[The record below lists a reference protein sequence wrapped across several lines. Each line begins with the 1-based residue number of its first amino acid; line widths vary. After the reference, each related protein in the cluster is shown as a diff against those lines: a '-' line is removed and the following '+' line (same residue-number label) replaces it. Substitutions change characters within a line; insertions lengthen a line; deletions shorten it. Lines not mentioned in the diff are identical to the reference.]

1 MFERIK
7 ELTKEFVNF
16 GKSRIK
22 FINFKDKKEKKK
34 QNIELS
40 KKENE
45 KINVQKVKEVRIA
58 SNGSCFD
65 WNRIYEFFQ

>member
-7 ELTKEFVNF
+7 ELTKKIVNF
-16 GKSRIK
+16 GKSRIR
-22 FINFKDKKEKKK
+22 FINFKAKKEKENQKL
-34 QNIELS
+34 EVS

-45 KINVQKVKEVRIA
+45 KINMQKVKEVRIA